1 MRLQLTKRTDY
12 AIRASLALA
21 LDDGDGAFL
30 AAPRIAE
37 RMRIPPSFLPQVLGD
52 LSRAGLVEAVSGSR
66 GGYRL
71 ARRAS
76 DLPLLSLIEAVE
88 GPARSV
94 RCVLRDHECDGAHP
108 CALHRTWATAQSAF
122 IDVLAGTTLAD
133 LASAQHAL
141 DGARGP
147 QGPEWTIR

>member
-1 MRLQLTKRTDY
+1 
-12 AIRASLALA
+12 
-21 LDDGDGAFL
+21 
-30 AAPRIAE
+30 
-37 RMRIPPSFLPQVLGD
+37 MRIPPSFLPQVLGD
-52 LSRAGLVEAVSGSR
+52 LSRAGLVEAVSGPR

-71 ARRAS
+71 ARRAV

-94 RCVLRDHECDGAHP
+94 RCVLRDHGCDAAHP

-141 DGARGP
+141 DGVPGPRGP
-147 QGPEWTIR
+147 EGTNR